1 MEYRLTAFMAKDT
14 EGSVKEDDVLSSP
27 IYIET
32 VSKLEVAE
40 RENEKLQS
48 DLQSV
53 MERWAVTKGDL
64 ELSRQTVDD
73 LEEKHKRRL
82 KELSG
87 EEEDEATKA
96 ADMETA
102 KRVVQL
108 EHKLKHALDSVRQA
122 ETMKSSLIDA
132 TKMMETLQRQVNEL
146 KEANEQLEAAQEEI
160 NADLLASSDESD
172 EKVQR
177 LKKEFNALMQS
188 KENAKRNLEVRIKF
202 TFICTICYQSCKMY
216 FTHPANYNHNSSFL
230 KRNAIHYLPS
240 IQGFNNKWLIKKI

>member
-1 MEYRLTAFMAKDT
+1 MTINDDMELRLTALMVKDT
-14 EGSVKEDDVLSSP
+14 EESVKAEDVLASS

-40 RENEKLQS
+40 RENQKLQN
-48 DLQSV
+48 DLQSA

-64 ELSRQTVDD
+64 ELSRKTVDD
-73 LEEKHKRRL
+73 LEEKHRRRL

-87 EEEDEATKA
+87 EEGDGATKA
-96 ADMETA
+96 EDMETA

-108 EHKLKHALDSVRQA
+108 EHKLKHALDTVRQA
-122 ETMKSSLIDA
+122 EAMKSSLFDA
-132 TKMMETLQRQVNEL
+132 TKMMETLQRQVSEL

-160 NADLLASSDESD
+160 NADLLTSSDENVSN

-188 KENAKRNLEVRIKF
+188 KENAKRNLEVRIKSISVC
-202 TFICTICYQSCKMY
+202 TFANHVKSTVLTLQIT
-216 FTHPANYNHNSSFL
+216 PAL
-230 KRNAIHYLPS
+230 RK
-240 IQGFNNKWLIKKI
+240 